1 MARTPYIIPLALLFV
16 TFLAGAG
23 QAATVT
29 LAWDPNTESDLAGY
43 KLYYGNSPRTQAPY
57 TQTVV
62 INDKA
67 ATTWQITL
75 EPGGYYFALTAYD
88 ASGNESGYS
97 AEVSAEVSPINPPGK
112 PGRPILISP

>member
-1 MARTPYIIPLALLFV
+1 MPRLPHIVALTLLCV
-16 TFLAGAG
+16 TFSAGTG

-29 LAWDPNTESDLAGY
+29 LGWEPNSESDLAGY

-57 TQTVV
+57 TQAVV

-75 EPGGYYFALTAYD
+75 DPGVYYFALTAYD
-88 ASGNESGYS
+88 TSGNESGYS
-97 AEVSAEVSPINPPGK
+97 AEVSAEISHQSPPGK
-112 PGRPILISP
+112 PGKPVLISP

>member
-1 MARTPYIIPLALLFV
+1 MARIPPIILLALLFV
-16 TFLAGAG
+16 TFLAGAA

-43 KLYYGNSPRTQAPY
+43 KLYYGSSPRTQAPY

-67 ATTWQITL
+67 ATSWQVTL
-75 EPGGYYFALTAYD
+75 DPGVYYFALTAFD
-88 ASGNESGYS
+88 TAGNESGFS
-97 AEVSAEVSPINPPGK
+97 NEVSAQIQEVQPPGK
-112 PGRPILISP
+112 PGKPQLVQ